1 MSARCQLICTGGPYA
16 SQAFVVTLRFSS
28 LWFVLRLPA
37 ILSLS
42 IYRLEIKQTSSG
54 PLVVGMFFDRFEQP
68 PMASCGTAHCFGGSH
83 NPGECESLVIPVV
96 HPQCAA
102 NPASCNYSVLEASK
116 KGCSCLCTTY
126 VGTCTGCSVGG
137 YCTSP
142 PASDWQRRPSISQSC
157 LSDLDPQRGHT

>member
-1 MSARCQLICTGGPYA
+1 MPPKHSWLTLSILLALVRLAVAGNPQA
-16 SQAFVVTLRFSS
+16 S
-28 LWFVLRLPA
+28 
-37 ILSLS
+37 S

-142 PASDWQRRPSISQSC
+142 AASDWQRKP
-157 LSDLDPQRGHT
+157 